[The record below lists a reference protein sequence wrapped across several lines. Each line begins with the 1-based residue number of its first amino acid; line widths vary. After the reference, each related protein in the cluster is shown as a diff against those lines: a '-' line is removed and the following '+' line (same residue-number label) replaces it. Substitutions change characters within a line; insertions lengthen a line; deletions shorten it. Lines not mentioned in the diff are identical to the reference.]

1 MSEFSKRR
9 VNIVYKLSLLTM
21 IISVLW
27 FFLARSLDL
36 FELSRYIGV
45 TVPFFVLS
53 AVISRRGNLT
63 VARFIYLIAFNLS
76 VAITSSFIGKAGSV
90 EFILMFAMGLPF
102 FIFFFSKGK
111 NVYRY
116 FSVVINGALVSSVR
130 NRFQLV
136 YNYEAG
142 CPDGR
147 KVHLSDF
154 HSHHLNFH
162 HLSIGVLFGE

>member
-1 MSEFSKRR
+1 MVLFSTKFGFVRVEPLYRGDGSFFCVIRR
-9 VNIVYKLSLLTM
+9 NLQET
-21 IISVLW
+21 
-27 FFLARSLDL
+27 
-36 FELSRYIGV
+36 
-45 TVPFFVLS
+45 
-53 AVISRRGNLT
+53 NLT